1 MAKPKRATKDLAD
14 GGTARPRRATKE
26 LAYGE
31 ASSRLEE
38 ILQAIEEGQV
48 DIDELSALVK
58 EAADLVTLCRQKI
71 HAAEV
76 QVKTITEQLE
86 REAPVTPDEDDED
99 DEDDE
104 GDDEADE

>member
-14 GGTARPRRATKE
+14 GGTARSQRATKE
-26 LAYGE
+26 LSYGE

-86 REAPVTPDEDDED
+86 REAPDTSDEDDDED
-99 DEDDE
+99 DEEEDE
-104 GDDEADE
+104 

>member
-1 MAKPKRATKDLAD
+1 MAKPKRERKEPSA
-14 GGTARPRRATKE
+14 GSTASPQHASKE
-26 LAYGE
+26 RSYGE

-38 ILQAIEEGQV
+38 ILQDIEEGQV

-58 EAADLVTLCRQKI
+58 EAADLVTLCRRKI

-86 REAPVTPDEDDED
+86 REAPDTTDEDEDDEED
-99 DEDDE
+99 DEDE
-104 GDDEADE
+104 EVE

>member
-1 MAKPKRATKDLAD
+1 MAKPKRATKELSD
-14 GGTARPRRATKE
+14 GGTARQQRATNE
-26 LAYGE
+26 RSYGE

-86 REAPVTPDEDDED
+86 REAQVTTDADDEDDDDEEEDDED
-99 DEDDE
+99 E
-104 GDDEADE
+104 

>member
-1 MAKPKRATKDLAD
+1 MVRSKRDTEELSDRGKARPKRDTKAFS
-14 GGTARPRRATKE
+14 
-26 LAYGE
+26 YGE

-86 REAPVTPDEDDED
+86 REAPNTTDEEDEEEDEEDEDE
-99 DEDDE
+99 
-104 GDDEADE
+104 